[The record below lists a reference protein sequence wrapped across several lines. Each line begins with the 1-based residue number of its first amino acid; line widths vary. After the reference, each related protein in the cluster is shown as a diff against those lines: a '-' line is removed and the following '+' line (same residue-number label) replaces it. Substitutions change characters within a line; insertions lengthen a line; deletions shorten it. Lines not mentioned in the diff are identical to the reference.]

1 MTEDQSLLHQYVRE
15 GSRPALDQ
23 IVRRHIALV
32 YSSAL
37 RQVRDPDLSQDITQ
51 AVFLVLAQKART
63 IRSGVALAGWLL
75 AVTRRACVDAMR
87 RRAIQRRHELAAAK
101 NESIAVEADYWAEIE
116 PLLDAAMD
124 RLPAVDRDA
133 IVLRYFNDRSFAD
146 VGTELGVS
154 EDTARRRVS
163 RAVEKLRMI
172 FAKDRVALPA
182 AAISGAIAVHATAA
196 TVPPA
201 LVTTI
206 ISGTAF
212 TTLGTSIAKGAITM
226 MAWTKAKIAASLIA
240 GSLIIAGG
248 GAAIVT
254 IALAQPAQT
263 PSTRPTTSPT
273 GDWAAIQGTWYI
285 SFAPDLTPDL
295 LGRVKIEISES
306 DMKTVMPDGQTNMSG
321 YVIDTAPDRRW
332 IDSMTPQ
339 GLILGT
345 YQFGN
350 DNTLILRFSTNG
362 VRPPATG
369 NLSLPNVRTL
379 VLNRNAPTTQVAAVL
394 DPRQL
399 NARLLGA
406 KTDLANLETA
416 LDAFEIDNGRYPTA
430 AEGLSALLQRPP
442 TATGWHGPY
451 VRQMPADP
459 WGQSYRYVYP
469 GVHNRSGFDLWSS
482 GPDQT
487 DSTADDIGNWP

>member
-63 IRSGVALAGWLL
+63 IRSGEALSGWLL

-87 RRAIQRRHELAAAK
+87 KRATQRRHELAAAR
-101 NESIAVEADYWAEIE
+101 NESTVAEADRWAEIE
-116 PLLDAAMD
+116 PLLDSAMD

-146 VGTELGVS
+146 VGSELGVS

-163 RAVEKLRMI
+163 RAIEKLRTI

-182 AAISGAIAVHATAA
+182 AAISGAIAIHATAA

-206 ISGTAF
+206 ISETTV
-212 TTLGTSIAKGAITM
+212 TTLGASIAKGAITM
-226 MAWTKAKIAASLIA
+226 MAWTKPKIAASLIA
-240 GSLIIAGG
+240 GGLIVAGG

-254 IALAQPAQT
+254 IALAQPSQ
-263 PSTRPTTSPT
+263 
-273 GDWAAIQGTWYI
+273 
-285 SFAPDLTPDL
+285 
-295 LGRVKIEISES
+295 
-306 DMKTVMPDGQTNMSG
+306 
-321 YVIDTAPDRRW
+321 
-332 IDSMTPQ
+332 
-339 GLILGT
+339 
-345 YQFGN
+345 
-350 DNTLILRFSTNG
+350 
-362 VRPPATG
+362 
-369 NLSLPNVRTL
+369 
-379 VLNRNAPTTQVAAVL
+379 NAPTTAPASDDRQTILGTWITISLISNGVVKPVRGASTEFTPNDMRVTEPGATRPGIGHYVL
-394 DPRQL
+394 DSSPQRKWIDVIYPTGFTEQAIYQLNGDELRICTSSVNPTVRPAQFADSQNMNIMVYRRKAPTTQQMPAGDPRQL
-399 NARLLGA
+399 NARLLAA
-406 KTDLANLETA
+406 KTDVANLETA
-416 LDAFEIDNGRYPTA
+416 LDAFEIDSGRYPST
-430 AEGLSALLQRPP
+430 AEGLAALVQRPASGP
-442 TATGWHGPY
+442 RWLGPY
-451 VRQMPADP
+451 IRQMPADP
-459 WGQSYRYVYP
+459 WGQIYRYVYP

-487 DSTADDIGNWP
+487 DDTADDIGNWP